1 MMMRKNDKIEI
12 DFQCINMHHQ
22 TAYRSHLC
30 GQINQNDCQKQ
41 INLSGWVGAYRDHGG
56 IIFMD
61 CRDFSGKI
69 QLVFEPE
76 NTDVF
81 EQAQKLRD
89 EWVVAITGIVRQRP
103 DGTVNQSIDTGL
115 VEVVVESLEI
125 LSAAKPLPFPIE
137 DRIEA
142 GENVRLQHRFLDL
155 RRPVMQSSLRLRSK
169 VIHAFRDVLQDQGFV
184 DIETPYLTRS
194 TPEGARDYLVPSR
207 TQPGHCFALPQSPQV
222 FKQLLMISGFDRYYQ
237 VARCFRDEDLRADR
251 QPEFTQLDLEMAF
264 VKETDVMTVVE
275 SSLRQIFKTCLDTTL
290 EPIAR
295 MSYQS
300 AMMQYGSDKPDL
312 RFGCP
317 LVDIRSVAKQSSLA
331 ILAQAAHDD
340 QMSVMA
346 LTIADIGDQCSRK
359 KLDELNH
366 WIQKFGAKGL
376 AYLKV
381 EDDAKGL
388 AGIKSPIA
396 KGFTEQTLKSLY
408 ELTQAKT
415 NDVIFFGAGATS
427 VVQRSLGQL
436 RLKLGQ
442 DYGLIQQTWAPV
454 WITDFPLF
462 EKNDAGQ
469 MHPMHHPFTAPQ
481 GDLNLLESAPD
492 QLNARAYDLVLNGF
506 EIGGGSVRIHDASL
520 QKRVFASLGMDET
533 MMQQEF
539 GHLLEGL
546 MHGSPP
552 HAGFAMG
559 LDRLLMLMA
568 GVDSI
573 RDVMAFPKT
582 QTAQCVLTKAPAQ
595 VLPEQ
600 WIDLHCQPILE
611 DADGGS

>member
-1 MMMRKNDKIEI
+1 
-12 DFQCINMHHQ
+12 
-22 TAYRSHLC
+22 
-30 GQINQNDCQKQ
+30 
-41 INLSGWVGAYRDHGG
+41 
-56 IIFMD
+56 
-61 CRDFSGKI
+61 
-69 QLVFEPE
+69 
-76 NTDVF
+76 
-81 EQAQKLRD
+81 
-89 EWVVAITGIVRQRP
+89 
-103 DGTVNQSIDTGL
+103 
-115 VEVVVESLEI
+115 
-125 LSAAKPLPFPIE
+125 
-137 DRIEA
+137 
-142 GENVRLQHRFLDL
+142 
-155 RRPVMQSSLRLRSK
+155 
-169 VIHAFRDVLQDQGFV
+169 
-184 DIETPYLTRS
+184 
-194 TPEGARDYLVPSR
+194 
-207 TQPGHCFALPQSPQV
+207 
-222 FKQLLMISGFDRYYQ
+222 
-237 VARCFRDEDLRADR
+237 
-251 QPEFTQLDLEMAF
+251 
-264 VKETDVMTVVE
+264 
-275 SSLRQIFKTCLDTTL
+275 
-290 EPIAR
+290 
-295 MSYQS
+295 
-300 AMMQYGSDKPDL
+300 MQYGSDKPDL

-331 ILAQAAHDD
+331 ILAQAAHDN

-346 LTIADIGDQCSRK
+346 LTIAGIGDQCSRK

-388 AGIKSPIA
+388 SGIKSPIA

-415 NDVIFFGAGATS
+415 NDVIFFGAGSTS

-481 GDLNLLESAPD
+481 GDLNLLESAPG

-546 MHGSPP
+546 LHGSPP

-568 GVDSI
+568 GMDSI